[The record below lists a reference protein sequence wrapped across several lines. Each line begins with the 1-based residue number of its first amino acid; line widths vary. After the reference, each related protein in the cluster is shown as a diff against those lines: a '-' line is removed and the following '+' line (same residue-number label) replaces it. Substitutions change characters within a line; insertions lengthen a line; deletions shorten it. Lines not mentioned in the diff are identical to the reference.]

1 MLQKEG
7 VLMYNH
13 PLFLNINLKDYLKD
27 FIIKKYKNN
36 TLVFHEGEEC
46 KYLAIVLKGQLVIS
60 TLTALDKD
68 YVINILN
75 EGELFGDTL
84 LFSDKTFY
92 LGDGIVNKD
101 SEILFIPKELLLQM
115 LKEQQ
120 FLLNFLS
127 IISKKSMDL
136 RNRLKL
142 LSHKSIEE
150 RILFYLSE
158 QRKQLQTNK
167 IPIKSKEDLAKLL
180 NIPRPSLSRELIKLK
195 EKKIIDY
202 NRNYIILMI

>member
-1 MLQKEG
+1 MLQKVG

-13 PLFLNINLKDYLKD
+13 PLFLNINLKDYSKD

-46 KYLAIVLKGQLVIS
+46 SHLGIVLKGQVVIS
-60 TLTALDKD
+60 TLTGLDKD

-75 EGELFGDTL
+75 DGELFGDTL

-127 IISKKSMDL
+127 IISKKSMD
-136 RNRLKL
+136 
-142 LSHKSIEE
+142 
-150 RILFYLSE
+150 
-158 QRKQLQTNK
+158 
-167 IPIKSKEDLAKLL
+167 
-180 NIPRPSLSRELIKLK
+180 
-195 EKKIIDY
+195 
-202 NRNYIILMI
+202 